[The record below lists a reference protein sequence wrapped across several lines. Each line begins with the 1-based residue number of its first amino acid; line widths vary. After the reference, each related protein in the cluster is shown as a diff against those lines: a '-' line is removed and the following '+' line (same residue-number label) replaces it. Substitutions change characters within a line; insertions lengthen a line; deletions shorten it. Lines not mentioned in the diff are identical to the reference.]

1 MRSGFDITR
10 RAATALALDSVPVI
24 VREITD
30 VLDAERI
37 LIASNDQREKTASE
51 RMHEADHLTRII
63 AEEARRRMLAGK
75 QTDPLPTLAEG
86 RSDAGFTRTQVAEA
100 VGMKRSTYA
109 KTKKVYDTAKD
120 ETVPEPVR
128 TVGQQQM
135 AALFLAEV
143 GVPLAGLNRDVIT
156 AQERAETA
164 IPQPVQEIGLGK
176 LGPGRGHKTGD
187 IVPRLR
193 GNNADYLTARLAR
206 DHPAILARMRAGGFP

>member
-75 QTDPLPTLAEG
+75 QTDP
-86 RSDAGFTRTQVAEA
+86 
-100 VGMKRSTYA
+100 
-109 KTKKVYDTAKD
+109 
-120 ETVPEPVR
+120 
-128 TVGQQQM
+128 
-135 AALFLAEV
+135 
-143 GVPLAGLNRDVIT
+143 
-156 AQERAETA
+156 
-164 IPQPVQEIGLGK
+164 
-176 LGPGRGHKTGD
+176 
-187 IVPRLR
+187 PRL
-193 GNNADYLTARLAR
+193 AV
-206 DHPAILARMRAGGFP
+206 